1 MKDASCFLWA
11 PGLPR
16 GYGSLCMPPG
26 FTRSCLGGLCSLV
39 WAGFP
44 FAPEGFNAVLSQL
57 ARWFYPFGS
66 GAHCNNYYYYY
77 QRGEGPT
84 LRGWWS
90 WVKGELGGFCHQ
102 GLPIGR
108 TPPPPHT
115 PRPAPLEVLATP
127 PGS

>member
-11 PGLPR
+11 PGAGGLLSCSPSGLVVNLLWGYRDSPPNGAPSGLLPR

-44 FAPEGFNAVLSQL
+44 VAPEGFNAVLGKL
-57 ARWFYPFGS
+57 ARWFYPFGP

-77 QRGEGPT
+77 
-84 LRGWWS
+84 
-90 WVKGELGGFCHQ
+90 
-102 GLPIGR
+102 
-108 TPPPPHT
+108 
-115 PRPAPLEVLATP
+115 
-127 PGS
+127 